1 MRYHLAM
8 LTIGQ
13 LARRVGLRPSALR
26 YYEAEGLLRPSD
38 RTEAGYR
45 LYAPES
51 ADTVRL
57 IQPEIKGVVKER
69 TVGDDDRIKV
79 RVEWTEPSGETTSRW
94 FHEDE
99 LEAAE

>member
-1 MRYHLAM
+1 MA
-8 LTIGQ
+8 IKKG
-13 LARRVGLRPSALR
+13 
-26 YYEAEGLLRPSD
+26 
-38 RTEAGYR
+38 
-45 LYAPES
+45 
-51 ADTVRL
+51 DTVRL